1 MSDPDSDDKV
11 FLILLERQHDQ
22 AQEDVK
28 RFIQNNTIESLN
40 SLLTQY
46 AEASNGDDDAAAIDG
61 ILAGFGLLT
70 ALIAV
75 EKAKVAP

>member
-22 AQEDVK
+22 AQESVK
-28 RFIQNNTIESLN
+28 CFIRNNTIESLN
-40 SLLTQY
+40 SLLAQY
-46 AEASNGDDDAAAIDG
+46 AEASNGDDCAAAIDG

-75 EKAKVAP
+75 EKAKEAP